1 MDKILSQDEVD
12 ALLRGV
18 TGGDV
23 DTAPDPEEPV
33 DGPVPYDLGN
43 QEWIVRGRMP
53 TLDIIHQQFAR
64 LFRMSLGDALRK
76 PVEVTVTNQAV
87 MKFGDFIKRLPL
99 PAFLTIIS
107 MEPLRGFALMA
118 TDAATVYL
126 LVDHFFG
133 GSGQTHVKPEG
144 QDFTLIEQRVMSR
157 VTTMALENLEKAWEP
172 VHQVVIKAVRSE
184 MNPQLAAIVIAS
196 EIVIV
201 ITVGIEL
208 GDAVGDVHLC
218 LPYAMLEPLREKL
231 QTSFQS
237 ELYEIDQGWV
247 TRFCTRM
254 QEATVSMTVHLGS
267 TSISIE
273 DLWNFSVGDVVVL
286 EQGASGSMT
295 TRWTAAALIPGNTRR
310 KPSPARGPRV
320 LCIESARART
330 P

>member
-18 TGGDV
+18 TGGEV
-23 DTAPDPEEPV
+23 DTTPDPEEPT

-64 LFRMSLGDALRK
+64 LFRMGLGDALRK

-144 QDFTLIEQRVMSR
+144 QDFTLIEQRVMTR
-157 VTTMALENLEKAWEP
+157 VTGMALANLEKAWEP
-172 VHQVVIKAVRSE
+172 VHQVEIRAVRSE
-184 MNPQLAAIVIAS
+184 MNPQLAAIVIPS

-237 ELYEIDQGWV
+237 DLYEVDQGWV
-247 TRFCTRM
+247 ARFCSRV
-254 QEATVSMTVHLGS
+254 QEATVTMSVQLGS
-267 TSISIE
+267 TTIAVE
-273 DLWNFSVGDVVVL
+273 DLLNFSAGDVVVL
-286 EQGASGSMT
+286 EQPASQPLLASIEGT
-295 TRWTAAALIPGNTRR
+295 PKFLGFGVKLNGIQQFRVDQLILP
-310 KPSPARGPRV
+310 P
-320 LCIESARART
+320 E
-330 P
+330 

>member
-18 TGGDV
+18 TGGEV

-172 VHQVVIKAVRSE
+172 VHQVAIKAVRSE

-237 ELYEIDQGWV
+237 ELYEIDQGWL
-247 TRFCTRM
+247 TRFCARM

-286 EQGASGSMT
+286 EQGVSNPLLATIEGTPKFMGFGVKSNGMQHFRVET
-295 TRWTAAALIPGNTRR
+295 ILL
-310 KPSPARGPRV
+310 PS
-320 LCIESARART
+320 E
-330 P
+330 

>member
-23 DTAPDPEEPV
+23 DTAPDSEEPV

-118 TDAATVYL
+118 TDASTVYL

-157 VTTMALENLEKAWEP
+157 VNTMALENLEKAWEP
-172 VHQVVIKAVRSE
+172 VHQVTIKAVRSE

-208 GDAVGDVHLC
+208 GDTVGDVHLC

-286 EQGASGSMT
+286 EQGVSNPLLATIEGTPKFMGFGVKSNGMQHF
-295 TRWTAAALIPGNTRR
+295 
-310 KPSPARGPRV
+310 RV
-320 LCIESARART
+320 ETILMPPE
-330 P
+330 

>member
-18 TGGDV
+18 SGGDV
-23 DTAPDPEEPV
+23 ETTPDLDEPA

-64 LFRMSLGDALRK
+64 LFRMALGDALRK

-99 PAFLTIIS
+99 PAFLSIIS

-118 TDAATVYL
+118 TDATTVYL

-144 QDFTLIEQRVMSR
+144 QDFTLIEQRVMTR
-157 VTTMALENLEKAWEP
+157 VVNMALGNLSKAWEP
-172 VHQVVIKAVRSE
+172 VHQVDIQPVRSE
-184 MNPQLAAIVIAS
+184 MNPQLAAIVIPS

-208 GDAVGDVHLC
+208 GDAVGDLHLC

-237 ELYEIDQGWV
+237 DLYEVDHNWSK
-247 TRFCTRM
+247 RFCTRM
-254 QEATVSMTVHLGS
+254 EDATVTMTVQLGE
-267 TSISIE
+267 TNISIE
-273 DLWNFSVGDVVVL
+273 DLLHFSMGDVVVL
-286 EQGASGSMT
+286 EQAVSQPLLASIEGTPKFHGFGVKNNGAQLF
-295 TRWTAAALIPGNTRR
+295 RVEDFII
-310 KPSPARGPRV
+310 SP
-320 LCIESARART
+320 E
-330 P
+330 

>member
-23 DTAPDPEEPV
+23 DTTPDPEEPT

-64 LFRMSLGDALRK
+64 LFRMGLSDALRK

-107 MEPLRGFALMA
+107 MDPLRGFALMA

-144 QDFTLIEQRVMSR
+144 QDFTLIEQRVLTR
-157 VTTMALENLEKAWEP
+157 VTGMALSNLAKAWEP
-172 VHQVVIKAVRSE
+172 VHQVDIKAVRSE
-184 MNPQLAAIVIAS
+184 MNPQLAAIVIPS

-218 LPYAMLEPLREKL
+218 IPYAMLEPLREKL

-237 ELYEIDQGWV
+237 DMYEVDQSWV
-247 TRFCTRM
+247 SRFCSRV
-254 QEATVSMTVHLGS
+254 QEATVTMEIQLGS
-267 TSISIE
+267 TTIDIE
-273 DLWNFSVGDVVVL
+273 DLLNFSAGDVVVL
-286 EQGASGSMT
+286 EQSASQPLQGSIEGT
-295 TRWTAAALIPGNTRR
+295 PKFLGFGVKSN
-310 KPSPARGPRV
+310 GVQQFRV
-320 LCIESARART
+320 DQIIMPPE
-330 P
+330 

>member
-18 TGGDV
+18 SGGDV
-23 DTAPDPEEPV
+23 ETTPDPEEPA

-64 LFRMSLGDALRK
+64 LFRMALGDALRK

-107 MEPLRGFALMA
+107 MEPLRGFALLA

-144 QDFTLIEQRVMSR
+144 QDFTLIEQRVMTR
-157 VTTMALENLEKAWEP
+157 VVNMALDNLAKAWEP
-172 VHQVVIKAVRSE
+172 VHQVDIKTVRSE
-184 MNPQLAAIVIAS
+184 MNPQLAAIVIPS

-208 GDAVGDVHLC
+208 GDAVGDLHLC

-237 ELYEIDQGWV
+237 DLYEVDHNWSK
-247 TRFCTRM
+247 RFCSRM
-254 QEATVSMTVHLGS
+254 QDAAVTMTVHLGQ
-267 TSISIE
+267 TNISIE
-273 DLWNFSVGDVVVL
+273 DLLNFSMGDVVVL
-286 EQGASGSMT
+286 DQGVSQPLLASIEGT
-295 TRWTAAALIPGNTRR
+295 PKFHGFGVKNKGVQLFRVEDFIIP
-310 KPSPARGPRV
+310 P
-320 LCIESARART
+320 E
-330 P
+330 

>member
-23 DTAPDPEEPV
+23 DTAAPDPEEPT

-76 PVEVTVTNQAV
+76 AVEVTVTNQAV
-87 MKFGDFIKRLPL
+87 MKFGDFTKRLPL

-144 QDFTLIEQRVMSR
+144 QDFTLIEQRVLTR
-157 VTTMALENLEKAWEP
+157 VTGMALSNLSKAWEP
-172 VHQVVIKAVRSE
+172 VHQVDIKAVRSE
-184 MNPQLAAIVIAS
+184 MNPQLAAIVIPS

-237 ELYEIDQGWV
+237 DLYEVDQSWV
-247 TRFCTRM
+247 SRFCSRV
-254 QEATVSMTVHLGS
+254 QEAMVTMDVQLGS
-267 TSISIE
+267 TTIAIE
-273 DLWNFSVGDVVVL
+273 DLVNFSAGDVVVL
-286 EQGASGSMT
+286 EQAASQPLLGSIEGT
-295 TRWTAAALIPGNTRR
+295 PKFLGFGVKSN
-310 KPSPARGPRV
+310 GVQQFRV
-320 LCIESARART
+320 ERLLMPPE
-330 P
+330 

>member
-18 TGGDV
+18 TGGEV
-23 DTAPDPEEPV
+23 ETTPDPEEPTE
-33 DGPVPYDLGN
+33 GPVPYDLGN

-64 LFRMSLGDALRK
+64 LFRMALGDALRK

-99 PAFLTIIS
+99 PAFLTIVS
-107 MEPLRGFALMA
+107 MDPLRGFALMA
-118 TDAATVYL
+118 TDASTVYL

-144 QDFTLIEQRVMSR
+144 QDFTLIEQRVMTR
-157 VTTMALENLEKAWEP
+157 VTAMALSNLEKAWEP
-172 VHQVVIKAVRSE
+172 VHQVEILAVRSE
-184 MNPQLAAIVIAS
+184 MNPQLAAIVIPS

-208 GDAVGDVHLC
+208 GDAVGDMHLC

-237 ELYEIDQGWV
+237 DLYEVDHNWAS
-247 TRFCTRM
+247 RFCARM
-254 QEATVSMTVHLGS
+254 QEAPVTMTIQLGS
-267 TSISIE
+267 TPILLE
-273 DLWNFSVGDVVVL
+273 DLMNFSVGDVVVL
-286 EQGASGSMT
+286 EQPTSQPLLATVEG
-295 TRWTAAALIPGNTRR
+295 
-310 KPSPARGPRV
+310 
-320 LCIESARART
+320 T
-330 P
+330 PKFFGYGVKLNGLQHFKVDHILMPPE

>member
-18 TGGDV
+18 TGGEV
-23 DTAPDPEEPV
+23 ETTPDPEEPTE
-33 DGPVPYDLGN
+33 GPVPYDLGN

-64 LFRMSLGDALRK
+64 LFRMAIGDALRK

-99 PAFLTIIS
+99 PAYLTIVS

-144 QDFTLIEQRVMSR
+144 QDFTLIEQRVMTR
-157 VTTMALENLEKAWEP
+157 VTAMALSNLEKAWEP
-172 VHQVVIKAVRSE
+172 VHQVEICGVRSE
-184 MNPQLAAIVIAS
+184 MNPQLAAIVIPS

-208 GDAVGDVHLC
+208 GDAVGDMHLC
-218 LPYAMLEPLREKL
+218 MPYAMLEPLREKL

-237 ELYEIDQGWV
+237 DLYEVDQSWV
-247 TRFCTRM
+247 SRFCARV
-254 QEATVSMTVHLGS
+254 QEAPVTMTVQLGS
-267 TSISIE
+267 TQISLE
-273 DLWNFSVGDVVVL
+273 DLMNFSVGDVVVL
-286 EQGASGSMT
+286 EQSTGQPLLAVVEG
-295 TRWTAAALIPGNTRR
+295 
-310 KPSPARGPRV
+310 
-320 LCIESARART
+320 T
-330 P
+330 PKFLGYGVKLNGMQHFKVDRILMPPE

>member
-23 DTAPDPEEPV
+23 DTTPDPEEPT

-64 LFRMSLGDALRK
+64 LFRMGLGDALRK

-144 QDFTLIEQRVMSR
+144 QDFTLIEQRVLTR
-157 VTTMALENLEKAWEP
+157 VTGMALSNLAKAWEP
-172 VHQVVIKAVRSE
+172 VHQVDIKAVRSE
-184 MNPQLAAIVIAS
+184 MNPQLAAIVIPS

-237 ELYEIDQGWV
+237 DLYEVDQSWV
-247 TRFCTRM
+247 SRFCSRV
-254 QEATVSMTVHLGS
+254 QEATVTMDVQLGS
-267 TSISIE
+267 TTIAVE
-273 DLWNFSVGDVVVL
+273 DLLNFSVGDVVVL
-286 EQGASGSMT
+286 EQAASQPLIGSIEGT
-295 TRWTAAALIPGNTRR
+295 PKFFGFGVKSN
-310 KPSPARGPRV
+310 GVQQFRV
-320 LCIESARART
+320 DRILMPPE
-330 P
+330 

>member
-23 DTAPDPEEPV
+23 DTAPDPEEPT

-64 LFRMSLGDALRK
+64 LFRMGLGDALRK

-99 PAFLTIIS
+99 PAYLTITS

-133 GSGQTHVKPEG
+133 GAGQTHVKPEG
-144 QDFTLIEQRVMSR
+144 QDFTLIEQRVLTR
-157 VTTMALENLEKAWEP
+157 VTNMALANLAKAWEP
-172 VHQVVIKAVRSE
+172 VHQVEIKAVRSE
-184 MNPQLAAIVIAS
+184 MNPQLAAIVIPS

-208 GDAVGDVHLC
+208 GDAVGDMHLC
-218 LPYAMLEPLREKL
+218 IPYAMLEPIREKL

-237 ELYEIDQGWV
+237 DLYEVDKGWIS
-247 TRFCTRM
+247 RFCSRL
-254 QEATVSMTVHLGS
+254 QEASVTMSVELG
-267 TSISIE
+267 TTTIAVE
-273 DLWNFSVGDVVVL
+273 DLYNFTPGDVVVL
-286 EQGASGSMT
+286 EQPASQPLLACVEAVPKFFGYGVK
-295 TRWTAAALIPGNTRR
+295 LNGIQQF
-310 KPSPARGPRV
+310 RV
-320 LCIESARART
+320 KQVIF
-330 P
+330 PPD

>member
-18 TGGDV
+18 TGGEV
-23 DTAPDPEEPV
+23 DTTPDPEEPT

-64 LFRMSLGDALRK
+64 LFRMGLGDALRK

-99 PAFLTIIS
+99 PAFLTILS

-144 QDFTLIEQRVMSR
+144 QDFTLIEQRVMTR
-157 VTTMALENLEKAWEP
+157 VTAMALSNLAKAWEP
-172 VHQVVIKAVRSE
+172 VHQVEIKAVRSE
-184 MNPQLAAIVIAS
+184 MNPQLAAIVIPS

-208 GDAVGDVHLC
+208 GDAVGDMHLC
-218 LPYAMLEPLREKL
+218 IPYAMLEPLREKL

-237 ELYEIDQGWV
+237 DMYEVDQGWV
-247 TRFCTRM
+247 ARFCARV
-254 QEATVSMTVHLGS
+254 QEATVTMNIELGS
-267 TSISIE
+267 TTIAIE
-273 DLWNFSVGDVVVL
+273 DLLNFSAGDVVVL
-286 EQGASGSMT
+286 EQAASQPLLASIEGT
-295 TRWTAAALIPGNTRR
+295 PKFLGFGVKQN
-310 KPSPARGPRV
+310 GVQQFRV
-320 LCIESARART
+320 QKILLPPE
-330 P
+330 

>member
-23 DTAPDPEEPV
+23 DTTPEPEEPT

-64 LFRMSLGDALRK
+64 LFRMGLGDALRK

-99 PAFLTIIS
+99 PAYLTITS
-107 MEPLRGFALMA
+107 MEPLRGFALIA

-133 GSGQTHVKPEG
+133 GAGQTHVKPEG

-157 VTTMALENLEKAWEP
+157 VTNMALGNLEKAWEP
-172 VHQVVIKAVRSE
+172 VHQVSIKAVRFE
-184 MNPQLAAIVIAS
+184 MNPQLAAIVIPS

-208 GDAVGDVHLC
+208 GDAVGDMHLC

-237 ELYEIDQGWV
+237 DLYEVDKGWSS
-247 TRFCTRM
+247 RFCSRLN
-254 QEATVSMTVHLGS
+254 EASVTMSVQLG
-267 TSISIE
+267 TTTISLE
-273 DLWNFSVGDVVVL
+273 DLYNFSPGDVVVL
-286 EQGASGSMT
+286 EQPASQPLM
-295 TRWTAAALIPGNTRR
+295 A
-310 KPSPARGPRV
+310 
-320 LCIESARART
+320 CIEGVPKFLGFGVKQKGIQQFRVDRIVL
-330 P
+330 PPE

>member
-1 MDKILSQDEVD
+1 
-12 ALLRGV
+12 
-18 TGGDV
+18 
-23 DTAPDPEEPV
+23 
-33 DGPVPYDLGN
+33 
-43 QEWIVRGRMP
+43 
-53 TLDIIHQQFAR
+53 
-64 LFRMSLGDALRK
+64 
-76 PVEVTVTNQAV
+76 
-87 MKFGDFIKRLPL
+87 
-99 PAFLTIIS
+99 
-107 MEPLRGFALMA
+107 MA
-118 TDAATVYL
+118 TDASTVYL

-172 VHQVVIKAVRSE
+172 VHQVAIKAVRSE

-208 GDAVGDVHLC
+208 GDIVGDVHLC

-273 DLWNFSVGDVVVL
+273 DLWNFSAGDVVVL
-286 EQGASGSMT
+286 EQGVSNPLLATIEGTPKFMGFGVKSNGMQHFRVET
-295 TRWTAAALIPGNTRR
+295 ILL
-310 KPSPARGPRV
+310 PS
-320 LCIESARART
+320 E
-330 P
+330 

>member
-18 TGGDV
+18 TGGEV
-23 DTAPDPEEPV
+23 ETTPDPEEPTE
-33 DGPVPYDLGN
+33 GPVPYDLGN

-99 PAFLTIIS
+99 PAYLTIVS

-126 LVDHFFG
+126 LIDHFFG

-144 QDFTLIEQRVMSR
+144 QDFTLIEQRVMTR
-157 VTTMALENLEKAWEP
+157 VTGMALSNLEKAWEA
-172 VHQVVIKAVRSE
+172 VHQVEIRGVRSE
-184 MNPQLAAIVIAS
+184 MNPQLAAIVIPS

-208 GDAVGDVHLC
+208 GDAVGDMHLC

-231 QTSFQS
+231 QTSFQTD
-237 ELYEIDQGWV
+237 LYEVDQSWV
-247 TRFCTRM
+247 SRFCARV
-254 QEATVSMTVHLGS
+254 QEAPVTMTVQLGS
-267 TSISIE
+267 TPILME
-273 DLWNFSVGDVVVL
+273 DLMNFSDGDVVVL
-286 EQGASGSMT
+286 EQSTSQPLLAVVEG
-295 TRWTAAALIPGNTRR
+295 
-310 KPSPARGPRV
+310 
-320 LCIESARART
+320 T
-330 P
+330 PKFFGYGVKLNGLQHFKVDHILMPPE

>member
-18 TGGDV
+18 TGGEV
-23 DTAPDPEEPV
+23 DTTPDPEEPTE
-33 DGPVPYDLGN
+33 GPVPYDLGN

-64 LFRMSLGDALRK
+64 LFRMALGDALRK

-99 PAFLTIIS
+99 PAFLTIVS
-107 MEPLRGFALMA
+107 MDPLRGFSLMA
-118 TDAATVYL
+118 TDASTVYL

-144 QDFTLIEQRVMSR
+144 QDFTLIEQRVMTR
-157 VTTMALENLEKAWEP
+157 VTSMALGNLGKAWEP
-172 VHQVVIKAVRSE
+172 VHQVDIKAVRSE
-184 MNPQLAAIVIAS
+184 MNPQLAAIVIPS

-208 GDAVGDVHLC
+208 GDAVGDMHLC

-237 ELYEIDQGWV
+237 DLYEVDQSWV
-247 TRFCTRM
+247 SRFCTRV
-254 QEATVSMTVHLGS
+254 QEAHVTMTVHLGA
-267 TSISIE
+267 TEISLD
-273 DLWNFSVGDVVVL
+273 DLLNFSVGDVVVL
-286 EQGASGSMT
+286 EQSTGQPLLASVEGTPKFLGYGVKLNGIQHFKVERM
-295 TRWTAAALIPGNTRR
+295 LIP
-310 KPSPARGPRV
+310 PD
-320 LCIESARART
+320 
-330 P
+330 

>member
-23 DTAPDPEEPV
+23 DTTPDPEEPT

-64 LFRMSLGDALRK
+64 LFRMGLGDALRK

-144 QDFTLIEQRVMSR
+144 QDFTLIEQRVLTR
-157 VTTMALENLEKAWEP
+157 VTGMALSNLAKAWEP
-172 VHQVVIKAVRSE
+172 VHQVDIKAVRSE
-184 MNPQLAAIVIAS
+184 MNPQLAAIVIPS

-237 ELYEIDQGWV
+237 DLYEVDQSWV
-247 TRFCTRM
+247 SRFCLRV
-254 QEATVSMTVHLGS
+254 QEASVTMDVQLGS
-267 TSISIE
+267 TTIAVE
-273 DLWNFSVGDVVVL
+273 DLLNFSAGDVVVL
-286 EQGASGSMT
+286 EQAANQPLLGSIEGT
-295 TRWTAAALIPGNTRR
+295 PKFLGYGVKSNGIQQF
-310 KPSPARGPRV
+310 RV
-320 LCIESARART
+320 ERMLMPPE
-330 P
+330 

>member
-23 DTAPDPEEPV
+23 DTTPDPEEPT

-144 QDFTLIEQRVMSR
+144 QDFTLIEQRVMTR
-157 VTTMALENLEKAWEP
+157 VTGMALSNLAKAWEP
-172 VHQVVIKAVRSE
+172 VHQVEIKAVRSE
-184 MNPQLAAIVIAS
+184 MNPQLAAIVIPS

-237 ELYEIDQGWV
+237 DLYEVDQSWV
-247 TRFCTRM
+247 SRFCSRV
-254 QEATVSMTVHLGS
+254 QEATVRMDVELGS
-267 TSISIE
+267 TTIALE
-273 DLWNFSVGDVVVL
+273 DLLNFSAGDVVVL
-286 EQGASGSMT
+286 EQAASQPLMGSIEGT
-295 TRWTAAALIPGNTRR
+295 PKFLGFGVKSN
-310 KPSPARGPRV
+310 GVQQFRV
-320 LCIESARART
+320 DRILMPPE
-330 P
+330 

>member
-23 DTAPDPEEPV
+23 DTTPDPEEPT

-64 LFRMSLGDALRK
+64 LFRMGLGDALRK

-99 PAFLTIIS
+99 PAFLTILS
-107 MEPLRGFALMA
+107 MDPLRGFALMA

-144 QDFTLIEQRVMSR
+144 QDFTLIEQRVMTR
-157 VTTMALENLEKAWEP
+157 VTGMALSNLAKAWEP
-172 VHQVVIKAVRSE
+172 VHQVDIRAVRSE
-184 MNPQLAAIVIAS
+184 MNPQLAAIVIPS

-237 ELYEIDQGWV
+237 DLYEVDQSWV
-247 TRFCTRM
+247 SRFCSRV
-254 QEATVSMTVHLGS
+254 QEASVTLDIQLGS
-267 TSISIE
+267 TTIAVE
-273 DLWNFSVGDVVVL
+273 DLLNFSAGDVVVL
-286 EQGASGSMT
+286 EQASSQPLLGSIEGT
-295 TRWTAAALIPGNTRR
+295 PKFLGFGVKSN
-310 KPSPARGPRV
+310 GVQQFRV
-320 LCIESARART
+320 ERILM
-330 P
+330 PPD

>member
-18 TGGDV
+18 TGGEV
-23 DTAPDPEEPV
+23 DTTPDPEETT

-64 LFRMSLGDALRK
+64 LFRMGLGDALRK

-99 PAFLTIIS
+99 PAYLTIIS

-118 TDAATVYL
+118 IDAATVYL

-133 GSGQTHVKPEG
+133 GAGQTHVKPEG
-144 QDFTLIEQRVMSR
+144 QDFTLIEQRVLNR
-157 VTTMALENLEKAWEP
+157 VTNMALANLEKAWEP
-172 VHQVVIKAVRSE
+172 VHQVEIRAMRSE
-184 MNPQLAAIVIAS
+184 MNPQLAAIVIPS

-208 GDAVGDVHLC
+208 GDAVGDMHLC

-237 ELYEIDQGWV
+237 DLYEVDQGWV
-247 TRFCTRM
+247 TRFCSRV
-254 QEATVSMTVHLGS
+254 QEASVTMSVELGS
-267 TSISIE
+267 TTIDVE
-273 DLWNFSVGDVVVL
+273 DLYNFSPGDVVVL
-286 EQGASGSMT
+286 EQAAGQPLLGSVEGT
-295 TRWTAAALIPGNTRR
+295 PKFLGFGVKLNGIQQY
-310 KPSPARGPRV
+310 RV
-320 LCIESARART
+320 EDVVLPPE
-330 P
+330 

>member
-18 TGGDV
+18 TGGEV
-23 DTAPDPEEPV
+23 ETTPDPEEPTE
-33 DGPVPYDLGN
+33 GPVPYDLGN

-99 PAFLTIIS
+99 PAYLTIVS

-126 LVDHFFG
+126 LIDHFFG

-144 QDFTLIEQRVMSR
+144 QDFTLIEQRVMTR
-157 VTTMALENLEKAWEP
+157 VTGMALSNLEKAWEA
-172 VHQVVIKAVRSE
+172 VHQVEIRGVRSE
-184 MNPQLAAIVIAS
+184 MNPQLAAIVIPS

-208 GDAVGDVHLC
+208 GDAVGDMHLC

-231 QTSFQS
+231 QTSFQTD
-237 ELYEIDQGWV
+237 LYEVDQSWV
-247 TRFCTRM
+247 SRFCARV
-254 QEATVSMTVHLGS
+254 QEAPVTITVQLGS
-267 TSISIE
+267 TPILME
-273 DLWNFSVGDVVVL
+273 DLMNFSDGDVVVL
-286 EQGASGSMT
+286 EQSTSQPLLAVVEG
-295 TRWTAAALIPGNTRR
+295 
-310 KPSPARGPRV
+310 
-320 LCIESARART
+320 T
-330 P
+330 PKFFGYGVKLNGLQHFKVDHILMPQE

>member
-18 TGGDV
+18 TGGEV
-23 DTAPDPEEPV
+23 DTTPESEEPA

-99 PAFLTIIS
+99 PAYLTITS

-144 QDFTLIEQRVMSR
+144 QDFTLIEQRVMTR
-157 VTTMALENLEKAWEP
+157 VVSMALGNLEKAWEP
-172 VHQVVIKAVRSE
+172 VHRVDIRAVRSE
-184 MNPQLAAIVIAS
+184 MNPQLAAIVIPS

-237 ELYEIDQGWV
+237 DLYEIDQGWV
-247 TRFCTRM
+247 ARFCSRV
-254 QEATVSMTVHLGS
+254 QEATVSMTVQLGS
-267 TSISIE
+267 TTIAVE
-273 DLWNFSVGDVVVL
+273 DLLNFSAGDVVVL
-286 EQGASGSMT
+286 EQASNQPLLASVEGTPKFLGFGVKSNG
-295 TRWTAAALIPGNTRR
+295 IQQF
-310 KPSPARGPRV
+310 RV
-320 LCIESARART
+320 DRILL
-330 P
+330 PPD

>member
-23 DTAPDPEEPV
+23 DTTPDPEEPT

-64 LFRMSLGDALRK
+64 LFRMGLGDALRK

-144 QDFTLIEQRVMSR
+144 QDFTLIEQRVLTR
-157 VTTMALENLEKAWEP
+157 VTGMALSNLAKAWEP
-172 VHQVVIKAVRSE
+172 VHQVDIKAVRSE
-184 MNPQLAAIVIAS
+184 MNPQLAAIVIPS

-201 ITVGIEL
+201 ITVEIEL

-237 ELYEIDQGWV
+237 DLYEVDQSWV
-247 TRFCTRM
+247 SRFCSRV
-254 QEATVSMTVHLGS
+254 QEATVTMDVQLGS
-267 TSISIE
+267 TTIAVE
-273 DLWNFSVGDVVVL
+273 DLLNFSVGDVVVL
-286 EQGASGSMT
+286 EQAASQPLIGSIEGT
-295 TRWTAAALIPGNTRR
+295 PKFFGFGVKSN
-310 KPSPARGPRV
+310 GVQQFRV
-320 LCIESARART
+320 DRILMPPE
-330 P
+330 

>member
-18 TGGDV
+18 TGGEV
-23 DTAPDPEEPV
+23 DTTPDPEEPM

-172 VHQVVIKAVRSE
+172 VHLVAIKAVRSE

-237 ELYEIDQGWV
+237 DMYEVDQGWV
-247 TRFCTRM
+247 TRFCMRV

-286 EQGASGSMT
+286 EQGISNPLLATIEGTPKFMGFGVKSNGMQHF
-295 TRWTAAALIPGNTRR
+295 
-310 KPSPARGPRV
+310 RV
-320 LCIESARART
+320 ETILLPVE
-330 P
+330 

>member
-23 DTAPDPEEPV
+23 DTTPDPEEPT

-64 LFRMSLGDALRK
+64 LFRMGLGDALRK

-99 PAFLTIIS
+99 PAYLTITS
-107 MEPLRGFALMA
+107 MEPLRGFALIA

-133 GSGQTHVKPEG
+133 GAGQTHVKPEG
-144 QDFTLIEQRVMSR
+144 QDFTLIEQRVMTR
-157 VTTMALENLEKAWEP
+157 VTNMALACLEKAWEP
-172 VHQVVIKAVRSE
+172 VHQVDIKAVRFE
-184 MNPQLAAIVIAS
+184 MNPQLAAIVIPS

-208 GDAVGDVHLC
+208 GDAVGDMHLC

-237 ELYEIDQGWV
+237 DLYEVDKGWAS
-247 TRFCTRM
+247 RFCTRL
-254 QEATVSMTVHLGS
+254 QEASVTMSVQLGS
-267 TSISIE
+267 TTIAIE
-273 DLWNFSVGDVVVL
+273 DLYNFSPGDVVVL
-286 EQGASGSMT
+286 EQPISLPLMACVEGVPKFMGFGVK
-295 TRWTAAALIPGNTRR
+295 LNGIQQF
-310 KPSPARGPRV
+310 RV
-320 LCIESARART
+320 DRVMFPPE
-330 P
+330 

>member
-23 DTAPDPEEPV
+23 DTAPDPEEPT

-64 LFRMSLGDALRK
+64 LFRMSLSDALRK

-144 QDFTLIEQRVMSR
+144 QDFTLIEQRVLTR
-157 VTTMALENLEKAWEP
+157 VSGMALSNLTKAWEP
-172 VHQVVIKAVRSE
+172 VHQLEIKAVRSE
-184 MNPQLAAIVIAS
+184 MNPQLAAIVIPS

-208 GDAVGDVHLC
+208 GDSVGDVHLC

-237 ELYEIDQGWV
+237 DMYEVDQSWV
-247 TRFCTRM
+247 SRFCSRV
-254 QEATVSMTVHLGS
+254 QEATVTMDVQLGS
-267 TSISIE
+267 TTIAIE
-273 DLWNFSVGDVVVL
+273 DLLNFSAGDVVVL
-286 EQGASGSMT
+286 EQAASLPLMGSIEGT
-295 TRWTAAALIPGNTRR
+295 PKFLGFGVKSN
-310 KPSPARGPRV
+310 GVQQFRV
-320 LCIESARART
+320 DQIILPPE
-330 P
+330 